1 MVFGQ
6 VVDGY
11 ATIKAAEACGS
22 GSGSTS
28 FDVMIRDCGQVPKG
42 SERGVLAAG
51 ARGFRGLGS
60 YGWASG
66 FTVTAKASRPSCQTA
81 LSMNTMRQ
89 TMAGST
95 SHQDREHHTWTQ
107 MS

>member
-28 FDVMIRDCGQVPKG
+28 FDVMIKDCGQVPKG

-51 ARGFRGLGS
+51 ARGLR
-60 YGWASG
+60 A
-66 FTVTAKASRPSCQTA
+66 QD
-81 LSMNTMRQ
+81 
-89 TMAGST
+89 MAGFWVRT
-95 SHQDREHHTWTQ
+95 SGQWPNVEVPAYA
-107 MS
+107 